1 MDQAGGVV
9 DRDRRQQQQQDQ
21 AQGQQGVV
29 QGSGPGLLQPVAPVA
44 ATEQVEREAHEQQ
57 RQGRG
62 QADQG
67 AEPDLGRLGTG
78 EARRQQQRDQLQH
91 QQHQSHQPQLADRI
105 VELVALHKAI
115 DLVPGVPGSRVG
127 HGRRRLVSLA
137 GNSGACPG
145 RPSSPGTGIIGGA
158 NSKKAA
164 DLEVVRR
171 FLQEPAGSFFL
182 FGPRGTG
189 KSTWLR
195 QAHGSAYRLD
205 LLDPE
210 AQRLHQARPERLRER
225 VSAEPGIAMVVI
237 DEVQKVPALLDV
249 VHALVEEQPDLRFVL
264 TGSSARKLRRG
275 SWNLLAG
282 RLVSAS
288 MHPFLAAELGVDFS
302 LDRAL
307 RFGLVPLVWEAIDPE
322 QTLRAYASL
331 YLREEVQAEALVRDL
346 GGFARFLEAISFS
359 HGSTLN
365 LSAVARECQV
375 GRKSVESYLGILED
389 LLLAFRLPVFS
400 RRAKRQVVAHEKFYY
415 FDAGVFRS
423 LRPAGPLDSP
433 AEIEG
438 MALEGLVAQH
448 LRAWIAYRR
457 SGDQLFYWRT
467 KAGREVDFVVYGP
480 DSFTALEVKRSRQ
493 LHSGDLQGLKAFQA
507 DYPEARVALLY
518 LGQEPLR
525 IDGILCL
532 PCGTFLQGVDPLQP
546 LPMV

>member
-1 MDQAGGVV
+1 M
-9 DRDRRQQQQQDQ
+9 
-21 AQGQQGVV
+21 
-29 QGSGPGLLQPVAPVA
+29 
-44 ATEQVEREAHEQQ
+44 
-57 RQGRG
+57 
-62 QADQG
+62 
-67 AEPDLGRLGTG
+67 
-78 EARRQQQRDQLQH
+78 
-91 QQHQSHQPQLADRI
+91 
-105 VELVALHKAI
+105 
-115 DLVPGVPGSRVG
+115 
-127 HGRRRLVSLA
+127 
-137 GNSGACPG
+137 
-145 RPSSPGTGIIGGA
+145 
-158 NSKKAA
+158 
-164 DLEVVRR
+164 
-171 FLQEPAGSFFL
+171 
-182 FGPRGTG
+182 
-189 KSTWLR
+189 R

-225 VSAEPGIAMVVI
+225 VAAEPGIAMVVI

-249 VHALVEEQPDLRFVL
+249 VHALVEEHPGLRFVL

-275 SWNLLAG
+275 SLNLLAG

-288 MHPFLAAELGVDFS
+288 MHPFLAAELGADFS
-302 LDRAL
+302 LERAL
-307 RFGLVPLVWEAIDPE
+307 RFGLVPLVWEAKDPE

-375 GRKSVESYLGILED
+375 GRKSVENYLAILED

-400 RRAKRQVVAHEKFYY
+400 RRAKRQVVAHEKFFY

-423 LRPAGPLDSP
+423 LRPAGQLDST

-438 MALEGLVAQH
+438 MDLEGLVAQH
-448 LRAWIAYRR
+448 LRAWMAYRC

-467 KAGREVDFVVYGP
+467 KAGREVDFVLYGP

-493 LHSGDLQGLKAFQA
+493 IHSRDLQGLKAFQA
-507 DYPEARVALLY
+507 DYPEATVALLH
-518 LGQEPLR
+518 LGAEPLR

-532 PCGTFLQGVDPLQP
+532 PCGDFLKGVDPRQQ
-546 LPMV
+546 LPIH